1 MQPKLR
7 RDLTSN
13 LLQGTTEPDWSESRS
28 WVVAGQRMVLAL
40 LVSLFGFGLFVS
52 INGAV
57 VTSGVVTVEDN
68 YKTVQ
73 SLDGGIVAEIRV
85 RNGDLVRAGD
95 VLLTLDKTSDQA
107 ELTVV
112 TERSDDFRIQ
122 RARLEAERDGRDI
135 FDIPADVVASEG
147 IKKTIEAQRAL
158 FDARMRT
165 YRGEMKLLTRKV
177 EQVSAQLNGLTAQRS
192 ARAREKR
199 LADKDLAGVRD
210 LYAKGYANQQR
221 LTGLERDSAR
231 LDGEL
236 GRLTSEIARVD
247 GALSEAQ
254 LGVAQR
260 RKKFIEDTIDELRRV
275 QTQLNEL
282 EERKKALN
290 AKVARSDVRAPQAGR
305 VHALAVHTI
314 GGVIQPARPILQI
327 IPQDERLI
335 VEARIQPQ
343 DIDKVRT
350 GQAVD
355 ILFPAFNA
363 RTTPRL
369 IGEITRVSAAELS
382 GEQGSSYFTALIEIS
397 RDEIAKLGRRQAL
410 IPGMPAEIYITTEAR
425 SILSY
430 LVKPLTDAM
439 FRAFR
444 ER

>member
-158 FDARMRT
+158 
-165 YRGEMKLLTRKV
+165 
-177 EQVSAQLNGLTAQRS
+177 
-192 ARAREKR
+192 
-199 LADKDLAGVRD
+199 
-210 LYAKGYANQQR
+210 
-221 LTGLERDSAR
+221 
-231 LDGEL
+231 
-236 GRLTSEIARVD
+236 
-247 GALSEAQ
+247 
-254 LGVAQR
+254 
-260 RKKFIEDTIDELRRV
+260 
-275 QTQLNEL
+275 
-282 EERKKALN
+282 
-290 AKVARSDVRAPQAGR
+290 
-305 VHALAVHTI
+305 
-314 GGVIQPARPILQI
+314 
-327 IPQDERLI
+327 
-335 VEARIQPQ
+335 
-343 DIDKVRT
+343 
-350 GQAVD
+350 
-355 ILFPAFNA
+355 
-363 RTTPRL
+363 
-369 IGEITRVSAAELS
+369 
-382 GEQGSSYFTALIEIS
+382 
-397 RDEIAKLGRRQAL
+397 
-410 IPGMPAEIYITTEAR
+410 
-425 SILSY
+425 
-430 LVKPLTDAM
+430 
-439 FRAFR
+439 
-444 ER
+444 

>member
-254 LGVAQR
+254 LGVTQR

-305 VHALAVHTI
+305 VHALAVHT
-314 GGVIQPARPILQI
+314 
-327 IPQDERLI
+327 
-335 VEARIQPQ
+335 
-343 DIDKVRT
+343 
-350 GQAVD
+350 
-355 ILFPAFNA
+355 
-363 RTTPRL
+363 
-369 IGEITRVSAAELS
+369 
-382 GEQGSSYFTALIEIS
+382 
-397 RDEIAKLGRRQAL
+397 
-410 IPGMPAEIYITTEAR
+410 
-425 SILSY
+425 
-430 LVKPLTDAM
+430 
-439 FRAFR
+439 
-444 ER
+444 